1 MGCWFLWLFKPCIN
15 FQISKLLVVDDSKR
29 LTIAGALNHE
39 VFRAQRF
46 SRSVGTANAPNDESS
61 PSLEGTN
68 IALSNSEV
76 CDNRLSGR
84 ESITSMPTA
93 PPIIVLDDGD
103 KSSSVQLFS
112 PVFNARQTFKISIM
126 CVRFLIRLLYIKK
139 TPELLCLKKTQVNP
153 YCMRSYR
160 KTIDQCAFTIYR

>member
-1 MGCWFLWLFKPCIN
+1 MGTL
-15 FQISKLLVVDDSKR
+15 
-29 LTIAGALNHE
+29 
-39 VFRAQRF
+39 
-46 SRSVGTANAPNDESS
+46 NAPNDESC
-61 PSLEGTN
+61 PDLDT
-68 IALSNSEV
+68 ALSNPEM
-76 CDNRLSGR
+76 CDNRLGGR
-84 ESITSMPTA
+84 ESITAIS
-93 PPIIVLDDGD
+93 PPVIVLDDGE
-103 KSSSVQLFS
+103 KQMPVVQLFS